1 MQGSSLAL
9 RLFVLAAIWS
19 ALSLAAAGSVLIAVY
34 RGSAERAFDERLG
47 VYLKTLVGAI
57 AAQSDTAGSFREP
70 DNVGEPRFEL
80 PLSGW
85 YWVVRRSGDNKVV
98 VASKSLVGDVLVLPS
113 DVGIVPGTDRTAK
126 GYIRG
131 PDGQDLRIIEREI
144 SFDEQNAFRLAVAG
158 NAGDLNE
165 DITVFSTRTALIL
178 ALVGFGLV
186 ITTYFQVRL
195 GLFPIE
201 RMRRALTERKLDVL
215 IHNAGLLHREGLGT
229 LREHVADIRAQFET
243 NTLAPLLLTEALLPN
258 LRSGSKV
265 VFVTSRMGS
274 VADNSSGG
282 YYGYRMSKGA
292 LNVAGKSLSIDLRER
307 GVAVA
312 LLHPGFVRTGMT
324 GGAGDIDPATAAAQ
338 LIERI
343 DALNLSNSGQ
353 FWHAKGE
360 VLPW

>member
-1 MQGSSLAL
+1 MSLILITGSARGIGLEL
-9 RLFVLAAIWS
+9 TRQLLAA
-19 ALSLAAAGSVLIAVY
+19 GHEVIAVC
-34 RGSAERAFDERLG
+34 RDPGLDLPVLGCERIEG
-47 VYLKTLVGAI
+47 V
-57 AAQSDTAGSFREP
+57 
-70 DNVGEPRFEL
+70 EL
-80 PLSGW
+80 TH
-85 YWVVRRSGDNKVV
+85 
-98 VASKSLVGDVLVLPS
+98 ASE
-113 DVGIVPGTDRTAK
+113 
-126 GYIRG
+126 
-131 PDGQDLRIIEREI
+131 IERI
-144 SFDEQNAFRLAVAG
+144 
-158 NAGDLNE
+158 
-165 DITVFSTRTALIL
+165 
-178 ALVGFGLV
+178 
-186 ITTYFQVRL
+186 
-195 GLFPIE
+195 
-201 RMRRALTERKLDVL
+201 RRALTERKLDVL
-215 IHNAGLLHREGLGT
+215 IHNAGLLHRDGLGS
-229 LREHVADIRAQFET
+229 LRERVQDIRAQFET

>member
-1 MQGSSLAL
+1 MSLILVTGSARGIGLEL
-9 RLFVLAAIWS
+9 TRQLLAA
-19 ALSLAAAGSVLIAVY
+19 GHEVIAVC
-34 RGSAERAFDERLG
+34 RD
-47 VYLKTLVGAI
+47 
-57 AAQSDTAGSFREP
+57 
-70 DNVGEPRFEL
+70 
-80 PLSGW
+80 
-85 YWVVRRSGDNKVV
+85 
-98 VASKSLVGDVLVLPS
+98 
-113 DVGIVPGTDRTAK
+113 PGTDLPEL
-126 GYIRG
+126 GCE
-131 PDGQDLRIIEREI
+131 RIEGVELTHASEIERI
-144 SFDEQNAFRLAVAG
+144 RL
-158 NAGDLNE
+158 
-165 DITVFSTRTALIL
+165 
-178 ALVGFGLV
+178 
-186 ITTYFQVRL
+186 
-195 GLFPIE
+195 
-201 RMRRALTERKLDVL
+201 ALTERKLDAL

-274 VADNSSGG
+274 VADNNSGG

-307 GVAVA
+307 GIAVA

-343 DALNLSNSGQ
+343 NALNLSNSGQ